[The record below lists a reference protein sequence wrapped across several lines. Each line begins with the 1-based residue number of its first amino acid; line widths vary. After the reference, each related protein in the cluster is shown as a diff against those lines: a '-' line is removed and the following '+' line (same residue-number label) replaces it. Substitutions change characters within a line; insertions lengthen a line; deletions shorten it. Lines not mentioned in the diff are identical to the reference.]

1 MKKDF
6 VSLAEA
12 RPDLAKEWNYEKNG
26 DLKPEDVSC
35 GSGKKVWWKLPYD
48 VPDDYPVEHL
58 RGKHFEFEWEAAIY
72 SRHNGKNGCPYL
84 SGKAVWSGFNDL
96 ATINPELT
104 AQWHPTKNGNLKPT
118 QVTANAQKKV
128 WWKLPYEVPAD
139 YPIVHLRHLPSHP
152 CDFSHELDGFAF

>member
-35 GSGKKVWWKLPYD
+35 GCNKKVWWKLPYD

-58 RGKHFEFEWEAAIY
+58 RGKHFDFEWESTIAH
-72 SRHNGKNGCPYL
+72 RNNGRDCPYL
-84 SGKAVWSGFNDL
+84 NGKAVWPGFNDI
-96 ATINPELT
+96 ATINPELA
-104 AQWHPTKNGNLKPT
+104 AQWHPVKNGNLKPM
-118 QVTANAQKKV
+118 
-128 WWKLPYEVPAD
+128 
-139 YPIVHLRHLPSHP
+139 PI
-152 CDFSHELDGFAF
+152 F